1 MHSLQRIG
9 RTRNCCRRA
18 GFTIIELL
26 VVIAIIGILVA
37 LTLPAVQQAREAAR
51 RTQCKNNL
59 KQVSLAVLEFE
70 NAYGVFPP
78 ARLQPRPTDSD
89 PEFTCGGQEPTWLV
103 RVLPFLDGETQWA
116 DWDLYRPFT
125 EHDEEQRNGNLPVFL
140 CPTRRSMTN
149 ALGSRFFS
157 TSGGTTTVTLPCGC
171 PITVSTGGTEEEF
184 SGAVGDYAGNHG
196 DLSPGALGAPTDL
209 WFGGNGTGVII
220 SSRARCDSG
229 SPVDWVDLIRS
240 RDITDGASNTAL
252 VGELHVPQGRMGQF
266 PDNPP
271 MYDGDYFG
279 AASRLGGPT
288 MPLARGMSDTTASA
302 LSFGSWHD
310 GICHFAFSDG
320 SVRSV
325 STSVSTRV
333 LGYYCNRQDNEYVD

>member
-1 MHSLQRIG
+1 MRSPRRNSHSQR
-9 RTRNCCRRA
+9 RPCRA
-18 GFTIIELL
+18 GFTVIELL
-26 VVIAIIGILVA
+26 VVITVIGILVA

-51 RTQCKNNL
+51 RTQCRNNL
-59 KQVSLAVLEFE
+59 KQISLAVLEFE
-70 NAYGVFPP
+70 NTYGAFPP

-89 PEFTCGGQEPTWLV
+89 PELTCGGQEPTWLV
-103 RVLPFLDGETQWA
+103 RILPFLEARTQWS

-125 EHDEEQRNGNLPVFL
+125 EHDDQQRNGNLPVFL

-149 ALGSRFFS
+149 ALGSRVFS

-171 PITVSTGGTEEEF
+171 KVTVTTGGTEEEF

-196 DLSPGALGAPTDL
+196 DLSPGAWGSPTDL

-220 SSRARCDSG
+220 SSRARCSDG
-229 SPVDWVDLIRS
+229 NPVDWFDLIRP
-240 RDITDGASNTAL
+240 RDITDGASSTAL
-252 VGELHVPQGRMGQF
+252 TAELHVPQGRLGQF

-288 MPLARGMSDTTASA
+288 MPLARGMSDSTVSP

-310 GICHFAFSDG
+310 GICHFAFCDG
-320 SVRSV
+320 SVRAV

-333 LGYYCNRQDNEYVD
+333 LGYYCNR